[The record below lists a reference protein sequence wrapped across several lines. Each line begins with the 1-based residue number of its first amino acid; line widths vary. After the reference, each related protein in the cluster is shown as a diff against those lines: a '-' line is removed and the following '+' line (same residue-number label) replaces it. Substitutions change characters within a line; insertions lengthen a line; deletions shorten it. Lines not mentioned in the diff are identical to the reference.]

1 MSRAAC
7 VSSSVLSESFV
18 RNLVLWQFMGLID
31 SNDPMIAHMG
41 ETLRVRIRTQWEVG
55 AVASNPTQDRLCS
68 TAASATRGVE

>member
-7 VSSSVLSESFV
+7 VSSSVLSETFV

-31 SNDPMIAHMG
+31 SDDPMIAQVG
-41 ETLRVRIRTQWEVG
+41 ETLRARIRTQLEVG

-68 TAASATRGVE
+68 IAASAARGGE